1 MVHQKGCDLEGVE
14 GATPPH
20 ITHSTHFKLMTTQT
34 FDAQN
39 INEDDLEAVQGGGFW
54 KVVVNGVVG
63 FTPLGPINRI
73 SGAFG
78 GPTMGDLVE

>member
-1 MVHQKGCDLEGVE
+1 
-14 GATPPH
+14 
-20 ITHSTHFKLMTTQT
+20 MTTQT

-54 KVVVNGVVG
+54 KDVVNVAVG

-73 SGAFG
+73 SGALG
-78 GPTMGDLVE
+78 GPTAGDLVE

>member
-1 MVHQKGCDLEGVE
+1 
-14 GATPPH
+14 
-20 ITHSTHFKLMTTQT
+20 MTAFNTDHTNTELLDQELT
-34 FDAQN
+34 
-39 INEDDLEAVQGGGFW
+39 DDQLEAVAGGGFW
-54 KVVVNGVVG
+54 KDVVNGVVG